1 VPVEDRRRA
10 WLAERRAAVVATYDD
25 EAAAYDENPYP
36 VPKNATFV
44 RRLVETC
51 PVGGTVLDAPCGT
64 GRFFGRVTDAGRHV
78 VGVDQS
84 AGMLAEARARGL
96 ADSVVQVG
104 LQEMA
109 FERIFDGAMTI
120 DAMENV
126 PPEDWPLVLANLGRA
141 VRPGC
146 HLYLTIEEVPEAD
159 IDTAFAALGDRDLPA
174 IRGEIIDGDVA
185 GYHFYPGRDRVLAWL
200 RAERLTIVE
209 EDLDEQDGWSYRHLL
224 VRTPG

>member
-36 VPKNATFV
+36 VPKHAAFV

-51 PVGGTVLDAPCGT
+51 PVGATVLDAPCGT
-64 GRFFGRVTDAGRHV
+64 GRFFALVTNAGRHV
-78 VGVDQS
+78 VGIDQS

-146 HLYLTIEEVPEAD
+146 HVYLTVEEVPDAD
-159 IDTAFAALGDRDLPA
+159 IDTAFAALRNRDLPA

-185 GYHFYPGRDRVLAWL
+185 GYHFYPGRDRVLGWL
-200 RAERLTIVE
+200 RAEGLTIVE
-209 EDLDEQDGWSYRHLL
+209 EGLDEQDGWSYRHLL
-224 VRTPG
+224 LRTPG

>member
-1 VPVEDRRRA
+1 MPVEERRRA

-25 EAAAYDENPYP
+25 EAAAYDDHPYP
-36 VPKNATFV
+36 VPKHAAFV

-64 GRFFGRVTDAGRHV
+64 GRYFTLVTDAGRHV

-109 FERIFDGAMTI
+109 FERTFDGAMTV
-120 DAMENV
+120 DGMENV

-146 HLYLTIEEVPEAD
+146 YLYLSVEEVPEAD
-159 IDTAFAALGDRDLPA
+159 IETALAMLRDRGLPA
-174 IRGEIIDGDVA
+174 VRGEIIDGDVA
-185 GYHFYPGRDRVLAWL
+185 GYHFYPGHDRVLAWL
-200 RAERLTIVE
+200 RAEGLTIVE
-209 EDLDEQDGWSYRHLL
+209 EDVDEQDGWSYRHLL
-224 VRTPG
+224 VRTAG